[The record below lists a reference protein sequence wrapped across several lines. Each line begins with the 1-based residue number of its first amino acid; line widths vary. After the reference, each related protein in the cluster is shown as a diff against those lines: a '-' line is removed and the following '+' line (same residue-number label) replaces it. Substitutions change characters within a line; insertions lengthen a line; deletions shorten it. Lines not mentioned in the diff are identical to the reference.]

1 MLIKDTWKYSFIA
14 SIYLC
19 NKMARCSCSFS
30 YPVEFE
36 ILEVVAL
43 DRVEFELVV
52 VGGIGASRNATAV
65 CIGND
70 ITPIVRPI
78 RTNVIVETNTIINVV
93 LSLISIRK
101 VTLAR
106 LKYFQ
111 YVFRVFDR

>member
-1 MLIKDTWKYSFIA
+1 M
-14 SIYLC
+14 
-19 NKMARCSCSFS
+19 
-30 YPVEFE
+30 
-36 ILEVVAL
+36 EVVVL

-70 ITPIVRPI
+70 IRPIVRPI
-78 RTNVIVETNTIINVV
+78 RTNVIVETNTITSIV
-93 LSLISIRK
+93 LSLISTRK
-101 VTLAR
+101 VTFAR

>member
-1 MLIKDTWKYSFIA
+1 
-14 SIYLC
+14 
-19 NKMARCSCSFS
+19 MAYCSVVFS

-36 ILEVVAL
+36 VLVVVELET
-43 DRVEFELVV
+43 VELELVV
-52 VGGIGASRNATAV
+52 VGGIGASRNAIAV

-78 RTNVIVETNTIINVV
+78 KANVIVETNKTIINVV
-93 LSLISIRK
+93 LSLISTRK

-111 YVFRVFDR
+111 YVV

>member
-1 MLIKDTWKYSFIA
+1 
-14 SIYLC
+14 
-19 NKMARCSCSFS
+19 MAYCSVVFS

-36 ILEVVAL
+36 VLVVVELET
-43 DRVEFELVV
+43 VELELVV
-52 VGGIGASRNATAV
+52 VGGIGASRNAIAV

-78 RTNVIVETNTIINVV
+78 RANVIVETNKTIINVV
-93 LSLISIRK
+93 LSLISTRK

-111 YVFRVFDR
+111 YVV

>member
-1 MLIKDTWKYSFIA
+1 
-14 SIYLC
+14 
-19 NKMARCSCSFS
+19 MAYCSVVFS

-36 ILEVVAL
+36 VLVVVELET
-43 DRVEFELVV
+43 VELELVVV

-78 RTNVIVETNTIINVV
+78 RANVIVETNKTITNVV
-93 LSLISIRK
+93 LSLISTRK

-111 YVFRVFDR
+111 YLFRVFDR